1 MLLDTNGII
10 SNNNKASES
19 VDAYQQQQQ
28 QIICSAMGF
37 DADIANACS
46 SVNFNNFFNSMD
58 TNPQFTTPLLLQTD
72 NGDTN
77 QSDTRAYNNS
87 ADVMNLN
94 GMETKMMNGG
104 GALGNNNIFIDIGQQ
119 HQRQQQLFDGQ
130 TIVEHM
136 QCYQESGG
144 NFNANNMGANSNTAN
159 ITGEAMKTAMQPLKK
174 VSNGKK
180 RVNGELN
187 VVGERKRPHSC
198 QLCKST
204 FVSKVCTLTL
214 MNIEK
219 GGGEKNVCGVKSP
232 RLNRP
237 KCLNIARSMQQPEM
251 INECIQSHSKI

>member
-10 SNNNKASES
+10 SNNKASES

-37 DADIANACS
+37 DADITNACS
-46 SVNFNNFFNSMD
+46 SVNFNNFFNAVD
-58 TNPQFTTPLLLQTD
+58 APQFTTPLLLQTD

-87 ADVMNLN
+87 AADAMNLN

-130 TIVEHM
+130 TIIESM

-144 NFNANNMGANSNTAN
+144 NFNNNNMGANSNTAN
-159 ITGEAMKTAMQPLKK
+159 ITGEAMKTTMLPLKK

-204 FVSKVCTLTL
+204 FVSKVCT
-214 MNIEK
+214 
-219 GGGEKNVCGVKSP
+219 
-232 RLNRP
+232 
-237 KCLNIARSMQQPEM
+237 
-251 INECIQSHSKI
+251 